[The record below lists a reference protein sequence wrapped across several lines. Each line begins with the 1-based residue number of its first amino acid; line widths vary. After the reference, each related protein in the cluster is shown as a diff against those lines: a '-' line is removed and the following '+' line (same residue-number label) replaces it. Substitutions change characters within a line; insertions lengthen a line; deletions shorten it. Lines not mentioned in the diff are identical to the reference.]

1 MGALF
6 DGPYRPIAKTGLR
19 PVLTIRPPVQC
30 NSFLRLS
37 QPNARFARQ
46 MNATRVGNPDIGIGI
61 FSGLD
66 PTFPDRNFGI
76 GNFSGFTPDL
86 QNGSGSGPDR
96 ESRRDPDEISG
107 LSYFARFSIKQLLS

>member
-1 MGALF
+1 MYSRTYWALV
-6 DGPYRPIAKTGLR
+6 I
-19 PVLTIRPPVQC
+19 
-30 NSFLRLS
+30 S
-37 QPNARFARQ
+37 
-46 MNATRVGNPDIGIGI
+46 RVGNPDIGIGI

-107 LSYFARFSIKQLLS
+107 LTYFARFTIKQLLSDWSIMPQSN